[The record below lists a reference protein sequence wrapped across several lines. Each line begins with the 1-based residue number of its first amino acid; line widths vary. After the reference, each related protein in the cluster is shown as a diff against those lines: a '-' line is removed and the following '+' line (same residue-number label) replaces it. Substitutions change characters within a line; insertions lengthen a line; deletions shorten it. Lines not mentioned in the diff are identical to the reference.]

1 MRNINKKT
9 IRLTMIVGSV
19 LLISGCGEW
28 GIDKDISI
36 PACTSDV
43 RDASAAVKIKA
54 GTVIKPLEP
63 GTRVRVWHYANSDKL
78 VCTISG
84 RAFIK
89 P

>member
-1 MRNINKKT
+1 MNTYKKILKT
-9 IRLTMIVGSV
+9 TSIISIAIV
-19 LLISGCGEW
+19 ISGCGDW

-36 PACTSDV
+36 PSCSSDL
-43 RDASAAVKIKA
+43 RDASAAIKVKA
-54 GTVIKPLEP
+54 GAIIKSLEA

-84 RAFIK
+84 KAFIK